1 MGGNNPGGGALV
13 RPLSWYL
20 STFDSNPT
28 QAPWPIERYDL
39 DHHLGPSKPSKT
51 LTRDMVEPLIYE
63 IPVIELESELITI
76 LPSSI
81 DNSSWQT

>member
-1 MGGNNPGGGALV
+1 MAGNNPGGGALV

-20 STFDSNPT
+20 SMLDSNST

-51 LTRDMVEPLIYE
+51 LTRDMVDPLIYE
-63 IPVIELESELITI
+63 IPVLELESKLIIAQSI
-76 LPSSI
+76 LL
-81 DNSSWQT
+81 